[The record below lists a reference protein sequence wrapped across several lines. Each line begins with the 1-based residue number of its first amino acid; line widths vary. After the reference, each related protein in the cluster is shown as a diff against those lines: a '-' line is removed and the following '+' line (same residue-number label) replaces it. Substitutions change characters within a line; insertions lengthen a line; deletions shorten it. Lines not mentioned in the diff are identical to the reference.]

1 MRKYQGC
8 YPCPLIVRRP
18 VRSPLFLQGP
28 RRKLCLRGAMAKSL
42 RPTGLSV
49 LGDVPWGGHFCLFY
63 ETQQDLLDTLVPYF
77 KTGLE
82 SNEFCVWAVTD
93 PLTEEEAKAAL
104 QRAMPD
110 LQRYLSAGSLEI
122 VQGFDWYLSQDLKK
136 ITSNWNEKLENAL
149 AKGYE
154 GMRASG
160 NAFWLGTE
168 YRDDFL
174 AYEQEL
180 DESLAGR
187 KMLVLCTYPLDT
199 AVSADVLDVARAHQ
213 VTAARRHGSWEFIE
227 AADTPTTHSLTLRE
241 VQVLTWVARGK
252 SAWEIGKILDIA
264 KRTVDEHVGSAI
276 KKLGAANR
284 TEATALALRG
294 HIIELDS
301 VEGPARK
308 R

>member
-1 MRKYQGC
+1 
-8 YPCPLIVRRP
+8 
-18 VRSPLFLQGP
+18 
-28 RRKLCLRGAMAKSL
+28 MAKSL

-63 ETQQDLLDTLVPYF
+63 QTQQDLLDTLVPYF

-104 QRAMPD
+104 QRAVPD
-110 LQRYLSAGSLEI
+110 LQRYLAAGSLEI
-122 VQGFDWYLSQDLKK
+122 LPGFDWYLSQDLKK
-136 ITSNWNEKLENAL
+136 ITSNWNERLENAL

-160 NAFWLGTE
+160 NAFWLGTK

-180 DESLAGR
+180 DESLVGR

-213 VTAARRHGSWEFIE
+213 LTAARRHGSWEFIE
-227 AADTPTTHSLTLRE
+227 ASGTPMIHSLTLRE

-264 KRTVDEHVGSAI
+264 KRTVDEHARSATQ
-276 KKLGAANR
+276 KLGAANR
-284 TEATALALRG
+284 TEATARAVRQ
-294 HIIELDS
+294 HIIELDPA
-301 VEGPARK
+301 EGPAR
-308 R
+308 RR